1 MTISFKNISDG
12 TYDAYISDIQEISN
26 RASDCYL
33 RFIFNVVDSTFIEH
47 IFSTTL
53 KVSGSKTS
61 DFYHW
66 ITNFIGH
73 ETDLLDTDSLIGKQL
88 RISIVKM
95 DDNLFSVCPVSP
107 LH

>member
-1 MTISFKNISDG
+1 MTISFKNISEG
-12 TYDAYISDIQEISN
+12 IYNAHISDIEEIYS
-26 RASDCYL
+26 RSGFYL
-33 RFIFNVVDSTFIEH
+33 RFIFTVDDSRFIEH

-66 ITNFIGH
+66 ITNLIGH

-88 RISIVKM
+88 PISIVKM
-95 DDNLFSVCPVSP
+95 DDNLFSAYPVSH